1 MHKETGASLVI
12 AVVFAGCVGSERP
25 AESSVVVTDSAGITI
40 VANGVLD
47 DSRNLLASSSPA
59 LQLGVVAGAEEMQLY
74 RVADVKRLSDGAI
87 AVANGGSRELR
98 IYNAD
103 GSHRATAGGAGR
115 GPSEFRYPS
124 SVTVLPGDTIQIEDF
139 MDRVYFT
146 ANGDYVRRESADRG
160 ALAALW
166 AANGGSSEGG
176 SWLADGTFFAPVYH
190 WDQKPPSPGPLARPN
205 MTFVRVSS
213 DLAAVDTLGEFGGIL
228 QQYVEVGGERGVV
241 ATVPP
246 FATNTSWALGS
257 ADGTV
262 VAGDNAAPQ
271 IDRFLPDGSH
281 MIVRWSAPVESVS
294 APEIEAWKD
303 LQRNAEWT
311 QGQLPALER
320 AWAAMDVPETKP
332 YYGRVATG
340 SDGTIWVGPAEYD
353 GQSTT
358 LRAFSRDGR
367 FQGTVSVP
375 GRFTPYDSGPGWMLG
390 ILRDENDVELVQV
403 FELKI
408 T

>member
-12 AVVFAGCVGSERP
+12 AVVFAGCVGIERP
-25 AESSVVVTDSAGITI
+25 AQSSVVVTDSAGITI

-115 GPSEFRYPS
+115 GPSEFGYPS
-124 SVTVLPGDTIQIEDF
+124 SVTVLPGDTIQVEDF

-205 MTFVRVSS
+205 MTLVRISA
-213 DLAAVDTLGEFGGIL
+213 DLATVDTLGEFGGIL
-228 QQYVEVGGERGVV
+228 AAIRRSWGRARRGRHR
-241 ATVPP
+241 PSLR
-246 FATNTSWALGS
+246 NEHILGI
-257 ADGTV
+257 GIR
-262 VAGDNAAPQ
+262 G
-271 IDRFLPDGSH
+271 
-281 MIVRWSAPVESVS
+281 
-294 APEIEAWKD
+294 
-303 LQRNAEWT
+303 
-311 QGQLPALER
+311 
-320 AWAAMDVPETKP
+320 
-332 YYGRVATG
+332 
-340 SDGTIWVGPAEYD
+340 
-353 GQSTT
+353 
-358 LRAFSRDGR
+358 RDGR
-367 FQGTVSVP
+367 
-375 GRFTPYDSGPGWMLG
+375 GRRQRSAADRAIPTRWIAHDRPMVRARG
-390 ILRDENDVELVQV
+390 IGIR
-403 FELKI
+403 